1 MLTGRGKRARAH
13 SAIIPLAVVAI
24 ASAFAGTEPGAHD
37 APSRN
42 AALAARPAATP
53 GVLSVM
59 NAASITRP
67 VRAALDSFAART
79 GATYALEPGASLEVA
94 RRMTELHRTPDVV
107 LLADPDVFPQLLMP
121 QYVHWY
127 ALFARNRIVL
137 AYTARSRGADRINT
151 GNWRTIITEPG
162 VEVGRANPNTDPSG
176 YRTLLT
182 MQLAEQHYGERG
194 LFARLLAAAPE
205 RNVRPRE
212 ADQVALLQTHEL
224 DYIWTYQN
232 LAENDGLKYVKL
244 PDEIDLG
251 NPADGTAYARAE
263 TRVLGKRPGDT
274 LTMRGAPILFALSI
288 PEHAENQALAEK
300 FVAYLLSP
308 DGRRVLR
315 AQHLDALDEP
325 VVVGSGGPRPNAPR
339 ARTSPG
345 RARPPPR

>member
-1 MLTGRGKRARAH
+1 MLSRSNARRF
-13 SAIIPLAVVAI
+13 IGLAMAVFVV
-24 ASAFAGTEPGAHD
+24 
-37 APSRN
+37 
-42 AALAARPAATP
+42 PAATLP
-53 GVLSVM
+53 AQSAGVLSVM

-67 VRAALDSFAART
+67 MHAVLDSFAART
-79 GATYALEPGASLEVA
+79 GAKYELEPGASLEIA
-94 RRMTELHRTPDVV
+94 RRLTELHKTPDVV
-107 LLADPDVFPQLLMP
+107 LLADPEVFPQLLMP

-137 AYTARSRGADRINT
+137 AYTAGSRGAGTINAE
-151 GNWRTIITEPG
+151 NWRVTITTPG
-162 VEVGRANPNTDPSG
+162 VETGRADPNTDPSG

-182 MQLAEQHYGERG
+182 MQLAEQFYHENG
-194 LFARLLAAAPE
+194 LYARLLAAAPA

-244 PDEIDLG
+244 PDAIDLG
-251 NPADGTAYARAE
+251 NPADSAAYSHAE
-263 TRVLGKRPGDT
+263 TQVMGKKPGET

-288 PEHAENQALAEK
+288 PDKAENRALAEK

-315 AQHLDALDEP
+315 AQHLDALDRP
-325 VVVGSGGPRPNAPR
+325 IAVGSGVPSVLPKP
-339 ARTSPG
+339 
-345 RARPPPR
+345 